1 MKKHLS
7 LTNLSMGDCLLS
19 MGVSRHLSAT
29 NLIVGDEEA
38 IVSCEP
44 EHGGVKKHF
53 SPTNKLVLHT

>member
-1 MKKHLS
+1 M
-7 LTNLSMGDCLLS
+7 
-19 MGVSRHLSAT
+19 RHLSAT

-53 SPTNKLVLHT
+53 SPTNKLVCQCAYLSIQSLVCVLIIVVN